1 VSVLSLLIPELL
13 MLALSVEALRK
24 GTTELGRST
33 GWSAC
38 SATVAFEA

>member
-1 VSVLSLLIPELL
+1 LL
-13 MLALSVEALRK
+13 MLGLSAEALRK
-24 GTTELGRST
+24 GITELGMST

>member
-1 VSVLSLLIPELL
+1 
-13 MLALSVEALRK
+13 MLALSVVALPK
-24 GTTELGRST
+24 GTMELDTST

>member
-1 VSVLSLLIPELL
+1 MLVLSAVALLRGTMELD
-13 MLALSVEALRK
+13 M
-24 GTTELGRST
+24 ST